1 MELFL
6 RKRSLISLVVV
17 MFVLNLCATN
27 VCYAGSGFFQGKHT
41 AKKVAG
47 IVGVVGGGI
56 IGLMCCGAF
65 PYFALGPVL
74 ALVGG
79 GAVVGGGLGV
89 GVGAI
94 IDLFRGGKGTTAS
107 APKLNDAVPKE
118 PPSGSTIGRKIG
130 TTVGLIAGGLVG
142 LACCGAFPHFAFGP
156 VATLVGICG
165 AVGGGIGFG
174 IGAAVDYFRN
184 KNRSSGGQEATRQPG
199 RIIRDTKEDM

>member
-17 MFVLNLCATN
+17 MFVLNLCAAD

-47 IVGVVGGGI
+47 IIGAVGGGI

-89 GVGAI
+89 GVGAL
-94 IDLFRGGKGTTAS
+94 IDLFRGGKGDGVTAPALTDA
-107 APKLNDAVPKE
+107 APEQSK
-118 PPSGSTIGRKIG
+118 SGSAIGRKIG
-130 TTVGLIAGGLVG
+130 TTIGLIAGGAFG

-156 VATLVGICG
+156 VVTLVGVCG

-184 KNRSSGGQEATRQPG
+184 KSRSSGGEAVKQPG
-199 RIIRDTKEDM
+199 KIVRDAKEDM